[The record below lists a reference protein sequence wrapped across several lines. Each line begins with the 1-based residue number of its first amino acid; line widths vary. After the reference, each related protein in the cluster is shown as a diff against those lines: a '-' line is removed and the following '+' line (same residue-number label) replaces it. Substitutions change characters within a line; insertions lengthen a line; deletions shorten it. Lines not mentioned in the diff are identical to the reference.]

1 MTDFIYTKK
10 NNKTRALKICQG
22 NSANTIY
29 FYNNN
34 IIILCGH
41 VMMYTAAFDGDA
53 TNYFTEIGRNKKV

>member
-10 NNKTRALKICQG
+10 KKKTRALKICQG
-22 NSANTIY
+22 NSPNTIY
-29 FYNNN
+29 SYNNN

-41 VMMYTAAFDGDA
+41 VMMYTAVCDGDA